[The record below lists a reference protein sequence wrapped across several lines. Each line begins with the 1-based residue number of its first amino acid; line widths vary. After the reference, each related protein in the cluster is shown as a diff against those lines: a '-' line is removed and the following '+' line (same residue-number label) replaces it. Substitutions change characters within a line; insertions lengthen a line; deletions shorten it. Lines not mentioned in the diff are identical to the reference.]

1 MDTELVVV
9 VVSKLY
15 CNIHMTSAHVYIKK
29 QAHNIIDEKTVHTI
43 HTHKMK
49 T

>member
-9 VVSKLY
+9 VVS
-15 CNIHMTSAHVYIKK
+15 NIHMTSAHVYIKK